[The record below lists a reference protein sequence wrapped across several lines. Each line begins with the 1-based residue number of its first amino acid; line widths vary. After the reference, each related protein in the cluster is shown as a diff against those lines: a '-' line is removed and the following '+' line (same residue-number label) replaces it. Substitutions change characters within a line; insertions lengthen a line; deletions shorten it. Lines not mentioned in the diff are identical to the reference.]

1 MKTFLDINLDQHL
14 EKKGKLDYLPWAV
27 VWREIIQIHPEAKW
41 YVHEFNGM
49 PLCYIQDGTAFVK
62 TTIYLRNTAVN
73 ECVYENEKTC
83 WLPVM
88 DSYNKAIKNPN
99 AFDVNKTIMRCLV
112 KTAAMFGLGLN
123 VYNGETFNEATQEAP
138 KPKVQPKPEKD
149 PKEARLAAEN
159 WVGQQQKVLVQLD
172 ADGIAKW
179 KSDNA
184 ATLKR
189 LEQGHKDLYDN
200 LMDGVG

>member
-1 MKTFLDINLDQHL
+1 MKTFLDINLDHHL

-27 VWREIIQIHPEAKW
+27 VWREIIQLHPNAQW
-41 YVHEFNGM
+41 SVCEFNGL

-62 TTIYLRNTAVN
+62 TSIVIDGQ
-73 ECVYENEKTC
+73 EKTC

-88 DSYNKAIKNPN
+88 DNTNSAIKNPN
-99 AFDVNKTIMRCLV
+99 AFVVNKTIMRCLV

-179 KSDNA
+179 KAENA